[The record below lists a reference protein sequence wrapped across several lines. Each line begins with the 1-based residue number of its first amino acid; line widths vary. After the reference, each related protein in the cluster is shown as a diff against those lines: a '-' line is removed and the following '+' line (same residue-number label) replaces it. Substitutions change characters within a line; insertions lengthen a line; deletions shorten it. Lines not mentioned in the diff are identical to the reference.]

1 MIIIAF
7 ISMFVVAVLGLVY
20 LVNRFHRFECVRR
33 VGEKRKKLSWLLAA
47 LPVLI
52 IALVFYLQTVS
63 TTVFILHLMVFWLL
77 CDVVGMIIKRIR
89 KRDFKR
95 YYAGACAIFITVAYL
110 AVGWY
115 YAHHV
120 YQTEYQIKTEKSLG
134 EQGLRI
140 VQISDSHVGA
150 TFDGEGF
157 AGYMED
163 VQKTNPDVVVITGD
177 FVDDDTVREDMITSC
192 RALGKLKTTYGVYFV
207 FGNHDKGYFDNR
219 DFTEEQ
225 LRQELGKNQVKILE
239 DESVLID
246 DRFYIIG
253 RQDRS
258 EADRE
263 DMKTLTNEL
272 DSSKYMI
279 VLDHQPHDFENQ
291 KKTGVDLVLCGHTH
305 GGQMFPIGITGELSG
320 ENDKTYGLEKREETT
335 FIVSSGISDWAI
347 PFKTAAIAEY
357 VVIDI
362 KKCDNRH

>member
-7 ISMFVVAVLGLVY
+7 ISLFVIALLGLVY
-20 LVNRFHRFECVRR
+20 LVNRFHRFEFIRKI
-33 VGEKRKKLSWLLAA
+33 GKERKKLSWLLAV
-47 LPVLI
+47 LPVVVIL
-52 IALVFYLQTVS
+52 LFFYLKTVS
-63 TTVFILHLMVFWLL
+63 TVIFVLHLMVFWLL
-77 CDVVGMIIKRIR
+77 CDIISMIIKRIR
-89 KRDFKR
+89 KQDFRR
-95 YYAGACAIFITVAYL
+95 YYSGVCAILITVVYL
-110 AVGWY
+110 AIGWY

-120 YQTEYQIKTEKSLG
+120 YQTEYQLKTEKSVG
-134 EQGLRI
+134 KEGLRV

-157 AGYMED
+157 AGYMKD

-177 FVDDDTVREDMITSC
+177 FVDDDTIKRDMITSC
-192 RALGKLKTTYGVYFV
+192 RALGELKTTYGVYFV
-207 FGNHDKGYFDNR
+207 FGNHDKGYFDHR

-225 LRQELGKNQVKILE
+225 LRQELEKNQVEILE

-246 DRFYIIG
+246 ERFYIIG

-258 EADRE
+258 EEGRA
-263 DMKTLTNEL
+263 DMKTLTKEL
-272 DSSKYMI
+272 DFSKYMI

-291 KKTGVDLVLCGHTH
+291 KEIGVDLVLCGHTH
-305 GGQMFPIGITGELSG
+305 GGQLFPVGITGELSG
-320 ENDKTYGLEKREETT
+320 ENDKTYGLEKRKDTT

-362 KKCDNRH
+362 Q

>member
-7 ISMFVVAVLGLVY
+7 ISMFVVAVFGLVY

-33 VGEKRKKLSWLLAA
+33 IGEKRKKLSWLLAA

-52 IALVFYLQTVS
+52 IALVFYFQTVS
-63 TTVFILHLMVFWLL
+63 TTVFVLHLMVFWLL
-77 CDVVGMIIKRIR
+77 CDVISLLIKRIR

-95 YYAGACAIFITVAYL
+95 YYAGACAILITVAYL
-110 AVGWY
+110 TVGWY

-120 YQTEYQIKTEKSLG
+120 YQTEYEITTEKSLG
-134 EQGLRI
+134 QETLRV
-140 VQISDSHVGA
+140 VQISDSHLGA

-157 AGYMED
+157 AKYMRD
-163 VQKTNPDVVVITGD
+163 VQNTNPDVVVVTGD
-177 FVDDDTVREDMITSC
+177 FVDDDTVKTDMIASC
-192 RALGKLKTTYGVYFV
+192 QALGELKTTYGVYFV
-207 FGNHDKGYFDNR
+207 FGNHDKGYFNHR
-219 DFTEEQ
+219 DFTEQE
-225 LRQELGKNQVKILE
+225 LRQELEINQVKILE
-239 DESVLID
+239 DESVFID

-258 EADRE
+258 VGERA
-263 DMKTLTNEL
+263 DMKTLTKGL

-362 KKCDNRH
+362 KKCGNRH